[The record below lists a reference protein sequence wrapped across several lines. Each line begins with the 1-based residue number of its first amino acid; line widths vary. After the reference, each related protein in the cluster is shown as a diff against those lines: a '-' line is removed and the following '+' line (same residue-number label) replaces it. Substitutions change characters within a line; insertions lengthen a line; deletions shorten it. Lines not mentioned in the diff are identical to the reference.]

1 MKYKQWN
8 RAASA
13 PQARAAMEAAGVP
26 PLAALT
32 LCARGLDTPEK
43 ASAFLDAG
51 RGQLLDPFLMKDMDR
66 AAARVRRALAAG
78 EHIAVYGDYDVDGI
92 TSTCLLTDFL
102 RREGGTVIPY
112 IPDRMEEGYGLNR
125 EAVAAL
131 RGQGVGIDAI
141 MVTAAN
147 DAPTVDTLLKLGVVD
162 YLVKPF
168 TYERFQQALDN
179 FCRHR
184 DAVAGDAVEQ
194 SALDRLFSPALPAEH
209 QPPKGLQESTLE
221 LVRACLRAAP
231 PQGLPSE
238 ALSRQ
243 TGLSVVTVRRYVNYL
258 VERGEA
264 ASAVNYDTGG
274 RPCRLYRCP
283 GPPA

>member
-1 MKYKQWN
+1 MYRVVIVEDDPMVSLLNRTFVERDARFQVVQSFQDG
-8 RAASA
+8 RAA
-13 PQARAAMEAAGVP
+13 
-26 PLAALT
+26 LAWLEQNPADL
-32 LCARGLDTPEK
+32 AVLD
-43 ASAFLDAG
+43 
-51 RGQLLDPFLMKDMDR
+51 
-66 AAARVRRALAAG
+66 
-78 EHIAVYGDYDVDGI
+78 VYMP
-92 TSTCLLTDFL
+92 LLT
-102 RREGGTVIPY
+102 
-112 IPDRMEEGYGLNR
+112 GL
-125 EAVAAL
+125 ELLHAL

-168 TYERFQQALDN
+168 TYERFQQALDT

-221 LVRACLRAAP
+221 LVRTCLRAAP

>member
-1 MKYKQWN
+1 M
-8 RAASA
+8 
-13 PQARAAMEAAGVP
+13 
-26 PLAALT
+26 
-32 LCARGLDTPEK
+32 
-43 ASAFLDAG
+43 
-51 RGQLLDPFLMKDMDR
+51 
-66 AAARVRRALAAG
+66 
-78 EHIAVYGDYDVDGI
+78 
-92 TSTCLLTDFL
+92 
-102 RREGGTVIPY
+102 
-112 IPDRMEEGYGLNR
+112 
-125 EAVAAL
+125 
-131 RGQGVGIDAI
+131 
-141 MVTAAN
+141 
-147 DAPTVDTLLKLGVVD
+147 
-162 YLVKPF
+162 KPF

>member
-1 MKYKQWN
+1 MYRVVIVEDDPMVSLLNRTFVERDARFQVVQSFQDG
-8 RAASA
+8 RAALA
-13 PQARAAMEAAGVP
+13 WLEQNPADLAVLDVYM
-26 PLAALT
+26 PLFT
-32 LCARGLDTPEK
+32 GLE
-43 ASAFLDAG
+43 
-51 RGQLLDPFLMKDMDR
+51 LL
-66 AAARVRRALAAG
+66 
-78 EHIAVYGDYDVDGI
+78 H
-92 TSTCLLTDFL
+92 
-102 RREGGTVIPY
+102 
-112 IPDRMEEGYGLNR
+112 
-125 EAVAAL
+125 AL

-194 SALDRLFSPALPAEH
+194 RAGPALSPPSGGAPAAQGPPGEH
-209 QPPKGLQESTLE
+209 PE
-221 LVRACLRAAP
+221 LVRACLRVP

-258 VERGEA
+258 VERG
-264 ASAVNYDTGG
+264 GG
-274 RPCRLYRCP
+274 QRRQLRHRRPSL
-283 GPPA
+283 PPVPLPRPACLNPSRQWRAHL

>member
-1 MKYKQWN
+1 MI
-8 RAASA
+8 ASINQTFLSRD
-13 PQARAAMEAAGVP
+13 PRFS
-26 PLAALT
+26 LAAVFHSGQEALEWLRKRPVELLILDVYMPRMSGLELLRELRAEEIT
-32 LCARGLDTPEK
+32 L
-43 ASAFLDAG
+43 
-51 RGQLLDPFLMKDMDR
+51 
-66 AAARVRRALAAG
+66 
-78 EHIAVYGDYDVDGI
+78 DV
-92 TSTCLLTDFL
+92 
-102 RREGGTVIPY
+102 
-112 IPDRMEEGYGLNR
+112 
-125 EAVAAL
+125 
-131 RGQGVGIDAI
+131 I

-162 YLVKPF
+162 YLVTPF
-168 TYERFQQALDN
+168 TYERFPQALDN

>member
-1 MKYKQWN
+1 
-8 RAASA
+8 
-13 PQARAAMEAAGVP
+13 
-26 PLAALT
+26 
-32 LCARGLDTPEK
+32 
-43 ASAFLDAG
+43 
-51 RGQLLDPFLMKDMDR
+51 
-66 AAARVRRALAAG
+66 
-78 EHIAVYGDYDVDGI
+78 
-92 TSTCLLTDFL
+92 
-102 RREGGTVIPY
+102 
-112 IPDRMEEGYGLNR
+112 
-125 EAVAAL
+125 
-131 RGQGVGIDAI
+131 

-194 SALDRLFSPALPAEH
+194 SALDRLFSPALPAGTSRPRASRKH
-209 QPPKGLQESTLE
+209 PGACARLPAGGTAPGPAQRSPLPPDRPFSGDGAAVCQLPG
-221 LVRACLRAAP
+221 RA
-231 PQGLPSE
+231 
-238 ALSRQ
+238 
-243 TGLSVVTVRRYVNYL
+243 
-258 VERGEA
+258 GEA

>member
-1 MKYKQWN
+1 MYRVVIVEDDPMVSLLDRTFVERDARFEVVQSFQDG
-8 RAASA
+8 RAALA
-13 PQARAAMEAAGVP
+13 WLEQNPADLAVLDVYM
-26 PLAALT
+26 PLFT
-32 LCARGLDTPEK
+32 GLE
-43 ASAFLDAG
+43 
-51 RGQLLDPFLMKDMDR
+51 LL
-66 AAARVRRALAAG
+66 
-78 EHIAVYGDYDVDGI
+78 H
-92 TSTCLLTDFL
+92 
-102 RREGGTVIPY
+102 
-112 IPDRMEEGYGLNR
+112 
-125 EAVAAL
+125 AL

-168 TYERFQQALDN
+168 TYERFQQALDT

-209 QPPKGLQESTLE
+209 QPPK
-221 LVRACLRAAP
+221 
-231 PQGLPSE
+231 GLPSE